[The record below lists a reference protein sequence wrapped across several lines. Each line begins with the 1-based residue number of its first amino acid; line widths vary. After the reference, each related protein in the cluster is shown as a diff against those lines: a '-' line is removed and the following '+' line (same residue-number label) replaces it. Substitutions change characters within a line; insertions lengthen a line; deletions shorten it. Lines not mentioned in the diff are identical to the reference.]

1 MAWILIVF
9 LILLGGLIAPFGD
22 LLGSKIGKA
31 RFSILKLRPKK
42 TATIVTIITGGFISA
57 ISIGLLLLVS
67 EEFRQRLFVD
77 IPFLQKTLDESKK
90 ALIPLQEER
99 KKLEDKINNKENELN
114 KLKSDVKE
122 FRRGNVVIKRGQT
135 LFIAEVTSNSNIK
148 LNLGKI
154 YNSADKY
161 VQKIVIPSKREI
173 KNILL
178 WRPSDIAEIEEITAK
193 GGNWIIVI
201 KSATNILKGDN
212 FVFVYPELLV
222 NKIIVRRGEVV
233 TSEILEKNELDYKNI
248 NSTIKTL
255 LRRTR
260 DEIKLRGSIVNEITT
275 RGDFIK
281 KIRDSLKNNP
291 NIKYQLE
298 VVSLKDSKTADSI
311 IVELNITEL
320 YICMLRLISID
331 PGKYKCG
338 LVLAERTEKIVYEA
352 IILESNLLADYVR
365 HLDKVEDISSI
376 IIGNGTNSR
385 EIRKKLFFFEKEII
399 TFEEKNTT
407 YRAKARYFEL
417 FPISGLKYLVP
428 REIFILNKNLDAIS
442 ALIILEDYCKMKF
455 TLNQNIDF
463 KTWLK

>member
-22 LLGSKIGKA
+22 LLGTKIGKA

-42 TATIVTIITGGFISA
+42 TATIVTVITGGFISA
-57 ISIGLLLLVS
+57 VSIGLLILVS

-90 ALIPLQEER
+90 ALLPLQEER
-99 KKLEDKINNKENELN
+99 KRLEDKINNKERELN

-135 LFIAEVTSNSNIK
+135 LFIARVTSNSNIK
-148 LNLGKI
+148 IDLGKI

-161 VQKIVIPSKREI
+161 VQKIVIPSKKEI

-222 NKIIVRRGEVV
+222 NRIIVRRGEVM
-233 TSEILEKNELDYKNI
+233 TSEIIEKNELDYKNI
-248 NSTIKTL
+248 NLTIKTL

-260 DEIKLRGSIVNEITT
+260 DEIKLRGSIANEITT

-281 KIRDSLKNNP
+281 KFRDSLMNNP

-298 VVSLKDSKTADSI
+298 VVSLKDSKTADPI
-311 IVELNITEL
+311 IVELNITE
-320 YICMLRLISID
+320 I
-331 PGKYKCG
+331 
-338 LVLAERTEKIVYEA
+338 
-352 IILESNLLADYVR
+352 
-365 HLDKVEDISSI
+365 
-376 IIGNGTNSR
+376 
-385 EIRKKLFFFEKEII
+385 
-399 TFEEKNTT
+399 
-407 YRAKARYFEL
+407 
-417 FPISGLKYLVP
+417 
-428 REIFILNKNLDAIS
+428 
-442 ALIILEDYCKMKF
+442 
-455 TLNQNIDF
+455 
-463 KTWLK
+463 